1 MPFRQRV
8 ADPQSSGRFPC
19 LRAVAILL
27 LFGTAFGYLEAAVV
41 SDLRIL
47 HEPARQLFY
56 PHRPT
61 AELFPL
67 LTVEQV
73 RAAGPEQ
80 QRTLF
85 AEIGREA
92 ATMLMLAAVALAV
105 AGNARQW
112 TAAFAIAFGVWDI
125 VFYASLKVLLGW
137 PASLFTWDI
146 LFLIPVPWV
155 GPVVAP
161 VLVSVA
167 MITAGIWCLWRE
179 AAGRPLRFGTGNAL
193 GVALGALVIIV
204 SFTLDYANILAGG
217 MPQPFHWSVFGLG
230 LGIGILSYGLAAYRP
245 FSNDHW
251 MSPR

>member
-1 MPFRQRV
+1 MANPYS
-8 ADPQSSGRFPC
+8 AGRFPC

-41 SDLRIL
+41 SYLRIL
-47 HEPARQLFY
+47 HEPARRHYY
-56 PHRPT
+56 PDRPT
-61 AELFPL
+61 AEVFPL

-80 QRTLF
+80 QKTLF
-85 AEIGREA
+85 VEIGREG
-92 ATMLMLAAVALAV
+92 ATMLMLAAIALAV

-125 VFYASLKVLLGW
+125 VFYASLKLLLSW

-155 GPVVAP
+155 GPVAAP
-161 VLVSVA
+161 VLVSAA

-179 AAGRPLRFGTGNAL
+179 AAGRPLRFGVGNAM
-193 GVALGALVIIV
+193 GVVLGALVIVV
-204 SFTLDYANILAGG
+204 SFTLDYGNILAGG

-230 LGIGILSYGLAAYRP
+230 LGIGALSYGLAA
-245 FSNDHW
+245 
-251 MSPR
+251 